1 VTIKLEEGPDVEFK
15 DEDLRK
21 MFNLYSPILS
31 KIKANVLISRDNN
44 FRCDSILFA
53 VPVETDENDFRNI
66 TLDQEK
72 NQLAVIIEDM
82 LIFLRWEPR

>member
-1 VTIKLEEGPDVEFK
+1 VTIKLDKGPDAEFK

-44 FRCDSILFA
+44 FNCDSILFA
-53 VPVETDENDFRNI
+53 VPVETDEEDSKNI
-66 TLDQEK
+66 TL
-72 NQLAVIIEDM
+72 A
-82 LIFLRWEPR
+82 

>member
-1 VTIKLEEGPDVEFK
+1 MTIKLDKGQDAEFK

-44 FRCDSILFA
+44 FNCDSILFA
-53 VPVETDENDFRNI
+53 VPVETDEEDSKNI
-66 TLDQEK
+66 TL
-72 NQLAVIIEDM
+72 A
-82 LIFLRWEPR
+82 